1 VAELRE
7 LQRKL
12 ESTKALR
19 EIVNAMRNLAAIY
32 MRRAER
38 TLEAIRPYSAV
49 VETALR
55 VVLERAGA
63 PEFERDE
70 QGPCVALVFAGD
82 QGLCGAYNQRV
93 VRAAREFAASA
104 AGPVDFVAIGLRAHS
119 LLRMQGT
126 EAILSVP
133 SPSSLEGI
141 RAHVPELASSAFNA
155 YLETGAT
162 EMVFVYSAYAGM
174 GRFREHVRPVLPPR
188 PEQLAEAQREQFRA
202 APILTAP
209 AGELLGALIEEYFF
223 IQLYR
228 ALLESH
234 ASENGARLV
243 AMTSASSNIDD
254 ALASLTKQFQSLRQ
268 DAITAE
274 MLDVVSGAEALAQV
288 P

>member
-70 QGPCVALVFAGD
+70 QGGCVALVFAGD

-126 EAILSVP
+126 EAILS
-133 SPSSLEGI
+133 
-141 RAHVPELASSAFNA
+141 
-155 YLETGAT
+155 GAT
-162 EMVFVYSAYAGM
+162 QMVFVYSAYAGM

-188 PEQLAEAQREQFRA
+188 PEQLAEAQREQF
-202 APILTAP
+202 P
-209 AGELLGALIEEYFF
+209 
-223 IQLYR
+223 
-228 ALLESH
+228 
-234 ASENGARLV
+234 
-243 AMTSASSNIDD
+243 
-254 ALASLTKQFQSLRQ
+254 
-268 DAITAE
+268 
-274 MLDVVSGAEALAQV
+274 
-288 P
+288 